1 MHIYA
6 VEHTCCESAQDLSYV
21 QPLEAHSRDTIQSV
35 QAFLHILVS
44 DPGDHDSGQILTE
57 SIFMHLCMQLGA
69 CSGITR
75 QTSTALGYVKKVTPE
90 PSVIAVLR
98 HSLLD
103 RLLHQ
108 GSGASLRCLA
118 LAYFSA
124 KRQRGKGWVAQ
135 IRTPQRM
142 S

>member
-1 MHIYA
+1 M
-6 VEHTCCESAQDLSYV
+6 

-57 SIFMHLCMQLGA
+57 SIFRHLCMQLGA
-69 CSGITR
+69 CRGITR

-103 RLLHQ
+103 RLLHRGQ
-108 GSGASLRCLA
+108 EQACGALHLLTFLPSDRGVRAGLLKSVHHSICPNGIVDDHSSLRL
-118 LAYFSA
+118 
-124 KRQRGKGWVAQ
+124 
-135 IRTPQRM
+135 
-142 S
+142 